1 MARFKGLQE
10 ERFFTVRTDEGERQA
25 GSMSKKEDISPPD
38 FAVATKAEAEETEP
52 LVPVAVASPAK
63 VPPAMQREI
72 TTPRFTTWG
81 S

>member
-1 MARFKGLQE
+1 MPQRSLSNN
-10 ERFFTVRTDEGERQA
+10 R
-25 GSMSKKEDISPPD
+25 EDGNPPD

-63 VPPAMQREI
+63 VPPPMQREI
-72 TTPRFTTWG
+72 TTPCFT

>member
-1 MARFKGLQE
+1 
-10 ERFFTVRTDEGERQA
+10 
-25 GSMSKKEDISPPD
+25 MSKKEDISPPD

-63 VPPAMQREI
+63 VPLKQQREI
-72 TTPRFTTWG
+72 TTPCFT